1 MSVCCQSIA
10 PKRHRSRRQSNRRP
24 SPREGANAPGG
35 PRYMEG
41 WVETNFDRC
50 FQLMECEDANLL
62 RTVDH
67 PLARPRRI
75 RICAGSPLKRRGG
88 DHELNS
94 DLAFLALY
102 QEGRKTDRKSTRL
115 NSSHGYIS
123 YAVFCLKKK
132 EPTGCRCGPT
142 IDARLSHRT
151 SKVEL
156 RTLWIRHDP
165 APGHRGVLLTLSDSV
180 IARPC

>member
-1 MSVCCQSIA
+1 
-10 PKRHRSRRQSNRRP
+10 
-24 SPREGANAPGG
+24 
-35 PRYMEG
+35 MEG
-41 WVETNFDRC
+41 WAETNFDRC

-102 QEGRKTDRKSTRL
+102 QEGRKT
-115 NSSHGYIS
+115 
-123 YAVFCLKKK
+123 
-132 EPTGCRCGPT
+132 
-142 IDARLSHRT
+142 
-151 SKVEL
+151 
-156 RTLWIRHDP
+156 
-165 APGHRGVLLTLSDSV
+165 
-180 IARPC
+180 